1 MSTPVAVAAAPA
13 LRVGK
18 AGFAIGIAIVGLI
31 ALAALFGNALI
42 PQDPFVQDLG
52 KRIPSA

>member
-1 MSTPVAVAAAPA
+1 MSAPVVVAAAPA

-18 AGFAIGIAIVGLI
+18 AGFAIGIAIVGVI

-42 PQDPFVQDLG
+42 PQDPFV
-52 KRIPSA
+52 